1 MGDAEFWNDQDSAR
15 LVINKYKLLKAQ
27 TEELTGVLSTLDDAQ
42 VGFELSQEESD
53 KELLVEVDQ
62 QLFDLENRMH
72 RVELQSLLSGKHD
85 HRNCFL
91 SILLDTCSFQYFLL

>member
-42 VGFELSQEESD
+42 VGLI
-53 KELLVEVDQ
+53 KP
-62 QLFDLENRMH
+62 R
-72 RVELQSLLSGKHD
+72 G
-85 HRNCFL
+85 
-91 SILLDTCSFQYFLL
+91 I